1 MTPEDVSKNINDI
14 TNFDRN
20 NDYPESGN
28 DTFGRIMEY
37 REKAKL

>member
-1 MTPEDVSKNINDI
+1 MTPEDVSKSIGDI
-14 TNFDRN
+14 TSFDRK

-28 DTFGRIMEY
+28 DTFGRIMEF